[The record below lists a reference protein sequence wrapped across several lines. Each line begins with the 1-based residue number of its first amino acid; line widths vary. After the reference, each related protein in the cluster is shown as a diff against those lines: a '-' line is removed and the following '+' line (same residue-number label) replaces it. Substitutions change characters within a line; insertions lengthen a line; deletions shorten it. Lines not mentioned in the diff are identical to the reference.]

1 MFDIVFANGCSYTQ
15 GNSLG
20 GKNLPAK
27 PVAEVPGRFSER
39 VAKHFD
45 ADHYNIAAGGA
56 GQDKIFRTTIDWIE
70 LNKDILENK
79 KVLFILGLSEPAR
92 GELYV
97 NSIGDYSKFN
107 LYSDD
112 SIVQRIS
119 TDSDSIT
126 KEEIE
131 DFAKLYLT
139 EFFNDEERIKL
150 QHKLIKALIAYINIH
165 VPNNEV
171 FIFNSL
177 GKFPDW
183 FREDLGLDDTF
194 KPSWDSYIVN
204 FKLNP
209 PGVGHPR
216 EGAHMDMG
224 DYIILKYDERYG

>member
-15 GNSLG
+15 GSSLG
-20 GKNLPAK
+20 GKNLSAH
-27 PVAEVPGRFSER
+27 PVAHVPGRFSER

-79 KVLFILGLSEPAR
+79 QVLFILGLSEPAR
-92 GELYV
+92 SEMYV

-107 LYSDD
+107 LYNYD

-119 TDSDSIT
+119 VDSNSIT

-165 VPNNEV
+165 VPNNEI

-183 FREDLGLDDTF
+183 FKEDLKLDDTF

-216 EGAHMDMG
+216 EAAHMDMA
-224 DYIILKYDERYG
+224 DYIILKYIL